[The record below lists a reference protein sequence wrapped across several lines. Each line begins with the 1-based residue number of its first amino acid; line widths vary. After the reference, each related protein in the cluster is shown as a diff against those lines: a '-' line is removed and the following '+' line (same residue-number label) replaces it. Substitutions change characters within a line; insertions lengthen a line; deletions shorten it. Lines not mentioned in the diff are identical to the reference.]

1 MQIWSE
7 SRGLGGALNR
17 VWAPVCMLPSL
28 RAPGPASSVVALPA
42 PFRGGTAVGDALWL
56 CVDAL
61 QPGWTGEVVGRALQK
76 DYSSL
81 FWMPE
86 HREAGP
92 PYPQRHTQPASLSMS
107 ISWLQ
112 NSTEGSFLCLHV
124 WLALPGSGSAGSPG
138 GSRPGQEGNGPCHLF
153 SSSLGPVGFFGPLAC
168 GGRSSTTRD

>member
-1 MQIWSE
+1 MATSQGIVT
-7 SRGLGGALNR
+7 L
-17 VWAPVCMLPSL
+17 PVLLVCPLLPS
-28 RAPGPASSVVALPA
+28 SSAREPHPA
-42 PFRGGTAVGDALWL
+42 PA
-56 CVDAL
+56 
-61 QPGWTGEVVGRALQK
+61 WTL
-76 DYSSL
+76 D
-81 FWMPE
+81 MPE

-153 SSSLGPVGFFGPLAC
+153 SSSLGPAPRVSAKITGGAMGFTLNVGLSVPAPPPAAEQLLTSQAVVKKGFPLFSH
-168 GGRSSTTRD
+168 GSQPWLQRRW

>member
-1 MQIWSE
+1 MWSE

-81 FWMPE
+81 FWKE
-86 HREAGP
+86 R
-92 PYPQRHTQPASLSMS
+92 L
-107 ISWLQ
+107 
-112 NSTEGSFLCLHV
+112 V
-124 WLALPGSGSAGSPG
+124 
-138 GSRPGQEGNGPCHLF
+138 
-153 SSSLGPVGFFGPLAC
+153 
-168 GGRSSTTRD
+168 